1 MESEFRNMSMVSL
14 VVGESHVCGLNSN
27 GYLVCIGSNNFG
39 QIDVLEGGALKF
51 FGLALGDEHT

>member
-1 MESEFRNMSMVSL
+1 MVSL